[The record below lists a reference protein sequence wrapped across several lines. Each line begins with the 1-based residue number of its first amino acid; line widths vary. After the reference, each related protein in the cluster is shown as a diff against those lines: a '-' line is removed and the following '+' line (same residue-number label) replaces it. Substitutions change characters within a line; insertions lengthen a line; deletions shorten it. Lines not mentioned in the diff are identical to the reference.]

1 MSDFDL
7 EKERSITA
15 APARPRYRRIF
26 LASGRGLI
34 AVPLLAE
41 SLARPAYRPV
51 LRAISQLA
59 FLKRLERWIATKPRW
74 LILAIIAVPFLGV
87 EPLKVVGLLWIG
99 EGLILRG
106 AGLLVFAYGASFVLV
121 ERIYHA
127 GRDKLRTYHWLAV
140 SLDFVTGIRD
150 AVLANLRKT
159 RAWQM
164 AETTAHE
171 AAQSARRS
179 LQWLR
184 AQMQRIGRPGP
195 V

>member
-1 MSDFDL
+1 MTS
-7 EKERSITA
+7 
-15 APARPRYRRIF
+15 APPRPRYQRIF
-26 LASGRGLI
+26 FAGGRGLI

-41 SLARPAYRPV
+41 ALARPAYRPV
-51 LRAISQLA
+51 LQAVSRLT

-74 LILAIIAVPFLGV
+74 LILAVLAVPFFGV

-106 AGLLVFAYGASFVLV
+106 AGLLAFAYGTSFVLV

-127 GRDKLRTYHWLAV
+127 GRDKLRTYRWLAV

-150 AVLANLRKT
+150 TVLANLRMT

-164 AETTAHE
+164 AEGMART
-171 AAQSARRS
+171 AAQSARAS
-179 LQWLR
+179 LQWMKAQILR
-184 AQMQRIGRPGP
+184 IRRPRQA
-195 V
+195 

>member
-1 MSDFDL
+1 M
-7 EKERSITA
+7 T
-15 APARPRYRRIF
+15 PGPPRPRYQRIVF
-26 LASGRGLI
+26 AGGRGLI

-41 SLARPAYRPV
+41 SLARPAYRPILQAV
-51 LRAISQLA
+51 SRLAI
-59 FLKRLERWIATKPRW
+59 LKRLERWIATKPRW

-106 AGLLVFAYGASFVLV
+106 LGLLAFAYGASFVLV

-127 GRDKLRTYHWLAV
+127 GRDKLRTYRWLAV

-159 RAWQM
+159 QAWQM
-164 AETTAHE
+164 AEQSARA
-171 AAQSARRS
+171 AAQSARTS
-179 LQWLR
+179 LRWMK
-184 AQMQRIGRPGP
+184 AQMHRVRRPGS

>member
-1 MSDFDL
+1 M
-7 EKERSITA
+7 TP
-15 APARPRYRRIF
+15 APPRPRYQQIF
-26 LASGRGLI
+26 FAGGRGLI

-51 LRAISQLA
+51 LQAISQLT

-74 LILAIIAVPFLGV
+74 LILAVIAVPFLGV

-106 AGLLVFAYGASFVLV
+106 VGLLAFAYGASFVLV

-164 AETTAHE
+164 AETTAR
-171 AAQSARRS
+171 AAAHSARAS
-179 LQWLR
+179 LHWMK
-184 AQMQRIGRPGP
+184 AQMQRIRRPRQA
-195 V
+195 